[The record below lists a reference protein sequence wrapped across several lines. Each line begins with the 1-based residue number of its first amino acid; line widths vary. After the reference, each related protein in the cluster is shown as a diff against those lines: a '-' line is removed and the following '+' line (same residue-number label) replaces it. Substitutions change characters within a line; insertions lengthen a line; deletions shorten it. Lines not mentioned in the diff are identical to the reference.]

1 MSMGDDLLLQD
12 LRQNRLLILID
23 ASSLFYAASTLGIEI
38 DYIRLLETL
47 RSQKRLVFAYYY
59 TGFNPGNKKQQAFL
73 RWMQSNGYRV
83 ISKEIAQVADGNR
96 KADLTV
102 EMAVDML
109 TLSSRCDTVLLLSG
123 NGNLLY
129 AVQTIAR
136 LGLRIELVSL
146 RDMTSDSLMTI
157 ADQYTDLGSIKDSIC
172 KL

>member
-1 MSMGDDLLLQD
+1 MPMGDDSLFH
-12 LRQNRLLILID
+12 NRLLILID

-38 DYIRLLETL
+38 DYLRLLETL
-47 RSQKRLVFAYYY
+47 KAQKRLVFAYYY
-59 TGFNPGNKKQQAFL
+59 TGFNSGNKKQQAFL
-73 RWMQSNGYRV
+73 RWMQNNGYRV
-83 ISKEIAQVADGNR
+83 IAKEIAQVADGNR

-109 TLSSRCDTVLLLSG
+109 TLANRCDTILLLSG

-129 AVQTIAR
+129 VVQTVAR

-146 RDMTSDSLMTI
+146 REMTSDSLIAI
-157 ADQYTDLGSIKDSIC
+157 ADQYTDLGTIKEAIC